1 MMIKNKK
8 WLFLLIAVI
17 GAVSFYI
24 GGFVVIDEKFK
35 PISGM
40 CIGLGSAL
48 FCLGIGYFVIA
59 LTSSKTDNNSF
70 LQRKNIEV
78 ADERNIRIREKV
90 GAKTNQVIF
99 YMLCLIVLSMGFMQI
114 NIIAIL
120 LVSSVFI
127 IELILTIFLT
137 NYYSKRM

>member
-78 ADERNIRIREKV
+78 ADERNINALIAGSDAEVLIMPACIGFANAGLVRAQL
-90 GAKTNQVIF
+90 GNQV
-99 YMLCLIVLSMGFMQI
+99 V
-114 NIIAIL
+114 
-120 LVSSVFI
+120 VVV
-127 IELILTIFLT
+127 
-137 NYYSKRM
+137 

>member
-8 WLFLLIAVI
+8 WVFLLIAVI
-17 GAVSFYI
+17 GAASFYV
-24 GGFVVIDEKFK
+24 GGFIVINENLKA
-35 PISGM
+35 ISGM

-48 FCLGIGYFVIA
+48 FCLGIGNFVIA
-59 LTSSKTDNNSF
+59 LTVSKVDRSNF
-70 LQRKNIEV
+70 EQRKNIEV
-78 ADERNIRIREKV
+78 NDERNIRIREKV

-99 YMLCLIVLSMGFMQI
+99 YMLCLIVLFMGFMQI

-120 LVSSVFI
+120 MVSSVFI
-127 IELILTIFLT
+127 IELILTISLT